1 MNYEIINVG
10 TLPNDGSGD
19 PMRTA
24 FIKINNN
31 FAVATNYEPAG
42 NTGGIQ
48 YKKVVGNVDSFAS
61 SANFVYDDAH
71 SNLVLG
77 ANIIPLTDNQISI
90 GTSDLTVGNLYL
102 GQQALNIGNIN
113 VTESGN
119 LLSFNVAVFP
129 SQKADIQVSNITYGN
144 TAFLST
150 LTVQTSTTNPVSVY
164 EIPVGDFDNGKFE
177 IVSRENSSNNSQ
189 SITIVASKTNDSTDI
204 SYTAFNTI
212 FTGNVVTNY
221 SVDVAFSN
229 VRVIVVPYVSS
240 LVTHKVTY
248 QINT

>member
-1 MNYEIINVG
+1 MDYEIINVG
-10 TLPNDGSGD
+10 SLPNDGSGD

-31 FAVATNYEPAG
+31 FATATNYEPAG
-42 NTGGIQ
+42 NAGGVQ
-48 YKKVVGNVDSFAS
+48 FKKVVGNVDSFAS
-61 SANFVYDDAH
+61 SNNFVYDDTN

-77 ANIIPLTDNQISI
+77 ANIIPLTANVMSI
-90 GTSDLTVGNLYL
+90 GTSNLKIGNLYL
-102 GQQALNIGNIN
+102 DNNALNIGNIN

-119 LLSFNVAVFP
+119 VLSFNVAVFP
-129 SQKADIQVSNITYGN
+129 SQKADILVSNITYGN

-150 LTVQTSTTNPVSVY
+150 LTVQTSTTNPVTVY
-164 EIPVGDFDNGKFE
+164 QIPVGQFDNGKFE

-189 SITIVASKTNDSTDI
+189 SITIVASKTNDSTDV

-229 VRVIVVPYVSS
+229 VRIIVVPYVSS
-240 LVTHKVTY
+240 LVTHKITY